1 MRALASDW
9 LNLRLYGSSLTFS
22 IFMRMEFNQA
32 IDSNRI
38 NQFLRHFNVFDVQV
52 LYFLLWSSFAQMVQ
66 HHFDVLIKY
75 IISSME
81 KKNHTDLH
89 WLLLQKAFRSQ
100 IWTFLSA
107 DGSQRRCTVDRG
119 IGFHFIAFQTHNFF
133 YDPIIKTNKLVAYVR
148 QVCASFFGLQFAWAR
163 WNSLECISA
172 FYSAYHFAPYHID
185 GCIIID
191 APISYT
197 ILICDRYIH
206 RFLAYVTGQPHWHSF
221 VCECFCP
228 AYMRHV

>member
-52 LYFLLWSSFAQMVQ
+52 LYFLLWSSFAWASFAQMVQ

-81 KKNHTDLH
+81 KKIIPICIDYYSRKHSAAKYGLSYLQTDRNEGARSIEALDFILLH
-89 WLLLQKAFRSQ
+89 SKL
-100 IWTFLSA
+100 I
-107 DGSQRRCTVDRG
+107 
-119 IGFHFIAFQTHNFF
+119 IFF
-133 YDPIIKTNKLVAYVR
+133 MIQSLKPIN
-148 QVCASFFGLQFAWAR
+148 
-163 WNSLECISA
+163 
-172 FYSAYHFAPYHID
+172 
-185 GCIIID
+185 
-191 APISYT
+191 
-197 ILICDRYIH
+197 
-206 RFLAYVTGQPHWHSF
+206 
-221 VCECFCP
+221 
-228 AYMRHV
+228 